1 MSKSLRLAIVVLGVV
16 AAIPAYAF
24 PPSLLGRTDLRSAV
38 KYATAGQRPAARAQ
52 VISRE
57 SQAGGAGCPENFG
70 PFREKFQA
78 RVTLV
83 ASQYGNAS
91 TWTKAIAI
99 DPPGES
105 A

>member
-1 MSKSLRLAIVVLGVV
+1 MTKSVRLAILVLGVV
-16 AAIPAYAF
+16 AAIPVYAF
-24 PPSLLGRTDLRSAV
+24 SPSLLGRTELPSALN
-38 KYATAGQRPAARAQ
+38 YAIARQRTAVTVQ

-57 SQAGGAGCPENFG
+57 SQAEVGRPENFG

-83 ASQYGNAS
+83 TSQHGNAS
-91 TWTKAIAI
+91 TWTKAIPI